1 MNTGAL
7 FTALLTKVA
16 LRAILF
22 AQCSRQTWRTTA
34 GAVRFVARA
43 TVEARTRAQA
53 IFPEGSLRTRFVA
66 SASSEPWR
74 TVALPRH
81 SIAASSGAV
90 APFQASK
97 TVRPFFAGFTAK
109 LSFESSW
116 TDAVSGFVMT
126 TDAVRTVALELA
138 TVTETTVFTTLFAAG
153 PNFPWLALAG
163 TGDVIAGLP
172 RFAVTLVYAAVAIE
186 PLTANGLAS
195 TALKAGSAVTLSV
208 NLGACCSVLTIA
220 TFGAVPAMETFST
233 TSHFAISRGAK
244 ALPGHVV
251 TFDSG
256 RTVAPRAALLTVEA
270 RGTGKL
276 AEGSSPTGT
285 TGASSAHDVTEGVGS
300 AFAPLTAV
308 TAIETLRT
316 R

>member
-1 MNTGAL
+1 MTGTVNTGAL

-22 AQCSRQTWRTTA
+22 TQCSRQTWRTTA

-43 TVEARTRAQA
+43 TVEARARAQA

-109 LSFESSW
+109 LPFESGW

-126 TDAVRTVALELA
+126 ADAVRTVALELA

-163 TGDVIAGLP
+163 TGDVIARLP
-172 RFAVTLVYAAVAIE
+172 RFAVTFVYAAVAIE

-208 NLGACCSVLTIA
+208 DLGACCSVLTIA
-220 TFGAVPAMETFST
+220 TFGAVPAVETFST
-233 TSHFAISRGAK
+233 TRFAISR
-244 ALPGHVV
+244 
-251 TFDSG
+251 
-256 RTVAPRAALLTVEA
+256 
-270 RGTGKL
+270 
-276 AEGSSPTGT
+276 
-285 TGASSAHDVTEGVGS
+285 
-300 AFAPLTAV
+300 
-308 TAIETLRT
+308 
-316 R
+316 